1 MAMPPFWAKVEA
13 RGRLPLRLRTG
24 CGTDK
29 PHRGGP
35 AKVLLRPV
43 DDAFSQVLQSL
54 VTKVAIIAVF
64 AGVAGDEQGCGG
76 RAPVVRRQP
85 DPQLRMAKPDIDDPA
100 VRGPA
105 PHCDG
110 WHWQV

>member
-1 MAMPPFWAKVEA
+1 MAMPPFWAKVEP
-13 RGRLPLRLRTG
+13 RGRLPLRAFRTD
-24 CGTDK
+24 CGTAK
-29 PHRGGP
+29 PHRSGP

-76 RAPVVRRQP
+76 RRR
-85 DPQLRMAKPDIDDPA
+85 
-100 VRGPA
+100 
-105 PHCDG
+105 
-110 WHWQV
+110 